1 MCTLEEQYWNQYF
14 SQGCS
19 GQEFECFTNGDRMC
33 SFGESSMA
41 ALHAKN
47 VMALT
52 GAARGLPQAV
62 PNSACFHCDVCCR
75 FPDPDSVLRPYF
87 TDEEIASAVDRGLK
101 ASAFPDLNGSQ
112 VTLVPNPQGEG
123 FLCPAF
129 ESTTGRCLIYDQR
142 PLDCRL
148 YPLVLMWN
156 ASHDQVV
163 LGWDSTCPYTKE
175 HVPDSIRRHADQ
187 VLAVLEEQSTV
198 QRIADHPRLVG
209 RFQSEA
215 LVLAPLPG
223 LTRAISTRWGP
234 EQCRRLVLE
243 DLSRLK
249 TALDR
254 SKICG
259 SLAAYSAPYHYMWN
273 ALLPYWWMDLEGALC
288 LFIQSPDGWFMPL
301 PPLAE
306 GALTRP
312 LNKAFDLMRQWNGA
326 SAVSRVENV
335 PAVLVPTLVEM
346 GYRVLPKSPDYV
358 YRADDL
364 ARLAGD
370 RYKSQRALCNRVE
383 REGGMVVELF
393 RPQDRAACRALLH
406 KWRSQKLARGAD
418 PLAELLLEDSVS
430 AHEVAWSHASEL
442 QLTGSVLRRNGTLCG
457 YTFGYWLDRQTWCV
471 LLEVTD
477 RTIPGSAQFLFRETC
492 RHARAEGAEF
502 INTMDDSGLTG
513 LRLSKEAY
521 HPAARIE
528 SFVCS
533 EILQP

>member
-1 MCTLEEQYWNQYF
+1 
-14 SQGCS
+14 
-19 GQEFECFTNGDRMC
+19 
-33 SFGESSMA
+33 
-41 ALHAKN
+41 
-47 VMALT
+47 
-52 GAARGLPQAV
+52 
-62 PNSACFHCDVCCR
+62 
-75 FPDPDSVLRPYF
+75 VLRPFF
-87 TDEEIASAVDRGLK
+87 TGEEIASAVDGGLK
-101 ASAFPDLNGSQ
+101 ASAFPDLHGSQ
-112 VTLVPNPQGEG
+112 ITLVPNPQGEG

-129 ESTTGRCLIYDQR
+129 ESQTGRCLIYDQR

-156 ASHDQVV
+156 AGHDEVV
-163 LGWDSTCPYTKE
+163 LGWDKTCPYTKE
-175 HVPDSIRRHADQ
+175 HVPDSIRRHAEQ
-187 VLAVLEEQSTV
+187 VMAILEEQSTV

-215 LVLAPLPG
+215 LVLAPLPR
-223 LTRAISTRWGP
+223 LTQAISTRWGP
-234 EQCRRLVLE
+234 EPCRRLILE
-243 DLSRLK
+243 DLSRLR

-254 SKICG
+254 SKMRG

-273 ALLPYWWMDLEGALC
+273 ALLPYWWMDLEGAVC

-301 PPLAE
+301 PPLTE
-306 GALTRP
+306 GSLTRP
-312 LNKAFDLMRQWNGA
+312 LNEAFRLMRRWNGGSAA
-326 SAVSRVENV
+326 SRIENV
-335 PAVLVPTLVEM
+335 PAVLAPTLVAM
-346 GYRVLPKSPDYV
+346 GFRMAPKSPDYV

-364 ARLAGD
+364 VRLAGD

-383 REGGMVVELF
+383 REGSMVVELF
-393 RPQDRAACRALLH
+393 HPRDRGACRALFH
-406 KWRSQKLARGAD
+406 EWRSQKLARQAD
-418 PLAELLLEDSVS
+418 PLAQLLLEDSVS

-442 QLTGSVLRRNGTLCG
+442 QLAGSVLRRNGTLCG

-492 RHARAEGAEF
+492 RQARAEGAEF

-521 HPAARIE
+521 HPVARIE

-533 EILQP
+533 ETSQS